1 MSGLHR
7 GTATGLTREVA
18 MCDGEVLDLV
28 QLAAEPK
35 GELSRKVVCIAN
47 KRISMDRPATGT
59 STGIG
64 ALTTLL
70 QGATKAYT
78 DGTYSVVGHLMGR
91 IKVVAVRKAAAGIVA
106 QYLELRGTTLGS
118 YRSGEL
124 GSWFRVD
131 RCGLGGQDAPG
142 SAHKLQITPGH

>member
-1 MSGLHR
+1 
-7 GTATGLTREVA
+7 

-47 KRISMDRPATGT
+47 KRISMERPATGT

-106 QYLELRGTTLGS
+106 QYLAGS
-118 YRSGEL
+118 YAALRLDLTGQVSSAAGSELIAAVLAAKTHRDQLTDCKSPLAIDTKVKSG
-124 GSWFRVD
+124 RPT
-131 RCGLGGQDAPG
+131 QYP
-142 SAHKLQITPGH
+142 